1 MKEVYQ
7 SQAITWLIV
16 ADSEWP
22 RMTIASDLASDVFI
36 LLLPH

>member
-7 SQAITWLIV
+7 SQAITCLIV